1 MLEGGSIGRCL
12 ALIGTSEFQKKRDE
26 HIHFEAVVECLHTA
40 NSLHD
45 IADLIEQG
53 YGSIVQEYKAYVN
66 HVCVQ
71 RYMDKNADP
80 IEKQTSAESTWPGH
94 RDCNRLAA
102 IPAYF
107 GTHPSTPLDVGAL
120 RAEGQRWQRTFH
132 KDLDY
137 VIEKR
142 QEHIHMKDA
151 KGVRQPLTACRSKDK
166 PDKCKHGFMKDHLIC
181 PEPRLLCPALARKL
195 ELSVAGR
202 RNAVG
207 TLEASRGSGSVNGCI
222 PAVTVGSGD
231 NNDIKV
237 PYRLPILRQTHEKCC
252 EQRCFEKE
260 SMQSV
265 IDAVEASQSAQVGYH
280 CDYANKRQPLGMHE
294 ASEWVK
300 GHQYLAAALKKETLT
315 YATRRHAQR
324 IVSDCFARGI
334 LRTPNETS
342 KLNDVVGHADP
353 TAAEVTSTAP
363 CVTFPGEAFSLAGRA
378 TRIPEHACSGE
389 RIVASAFPT

>member
-1 MLEGGSIGRCL
+1 M
-12 ALIGTSEFQKKRDE
+12 
-26 HIHFEAVVECLHTA
+26 
-40 NSLHD
+40 
-45 IADLIEQG
+45 
-53 YGSIVQEYKAYVN
+53 
-66 HVCVQ
+66 
-71 RYMDKNADP
+71 
-80 IEKQTSAESTWPGH
+80 WPGH

-195 ELSVAGR
+195 EFSVSGR
-202 RNAVG
+202 RNAAG
-207 TLEASRGSGSVNGCI
+207 SLEASRGSGSVNGCI

-231 NNDIKV
+231 NNDIRV

-252 EQRCFEKE
+252 EERCFEKE

-294 ASEWVK
+294 ASEWVN
-300 GHQYLAAALKKETLT
+300 GA
-315 YATRRHAQR
+315 
-324 IVSDCFARGI
+324 
-334 LRTPNETS
+334 S
-342 KLNDVVGHADP
+342 KSG
-353 TAAEVTSTAP
+353 
-363 CVTFPGEAFSLAGRA
+363 
-378 TRIPEHACSGE
+378 CS
-389 RIVASAFPT
+389 S